1 MAQKVSETAE
11 SLSQAVPIILKD
23 NKDFDIARA
32 LCYLLPEEVIA
43 DSGKPQRFFRNSLKN
58 VSLLQNLKE
67 TFIFQSFTG
76 NYFFLI
82 LQKLKFAASGIS

>member
-23 NKDFDIARA
+23 NKDFDIALA

-43 DSGKPQRFFRNSLKN
+43 DSGKPQCLLK
-58 VSLLQNLKE
+58 
-67 TFIFQSFTG
+67 
-76 NYFFLI
+76 
-82 LQKLKFAASGIS
+82 